1 MVAEKVDEVV
11 VIKSKEKRYRGQTLE
26 SLKSL
31 DVRELTKFLPARSRR
46 SILRNFDVIE
56 KFVKSCERKI
66 ERKKRIRTHLRDLVI
81 VPKLVGMNIGVHN
94 GRNFQDVNITME
106 MIGHRLGEFTL
117 TRTRVKHSSAGVG
130 ATKGSKTIK
139 K

>member
-1 MVAEKVDEVV
+1 MEKEVV

-31 DVRELTKFLPARSRR
+31 DVRESAKFLPARSRR

-56 KFVKSCERKI
+56 KFIKSCEKRI
-66 ERKKRIRTHLRDLVI
+66 GKKKKIRTHRRDLVI
-81 VPKLVGMNIGVHN
+81 VPRLVGMTIGIHN
-94 GRNFQDVNITME
+94 GRNFQDVPITIE
-106 MIGHRLGEFTL
+106 MIGHRLGEFAL
-117 TRTRVKHSSAGVG
+117 TRERVKHSAAGVG
-130 ATKGSKTIK
+130 ATRGSKAIK